1 MNRNTYPIYKNDI
14 GAKVIKIGVKNFM
27 CMGETPPMDH
37 PWIFITMKDRN
48 SVHCLYCN
56 TIFKYDPAL
65 SFKDSDPAD
74 CYAERRGNTPA
85 SIISRNRLIL
95 KE

>member
-37 PWIFITMKDRN
+37 PWIFIAMKDRN

-65 SFKDSDPAD
+65 SFKDSDPD
-74 CYAERRGNTPA
+74 GCYAGRRGNTPA
-85 SIISRNRLIL
+85 SIMSRNRLI
-95 KE
+95 

>member
-37 PWIFITMKDRN
+37 PWIFIAMGDADSIN
-48 SVHCLYCN
+48 CLYCN
-56 TIFKYDPAL
+56 TIFKYDSTL
-65 SFKDSDPAD
+65 SHFKDSLPAE
-74 CYAERRGNTPA
+74 CYAAE
-85 SIISRNRLIL
+85 SRV
-95 KE
+95 